1 MRSTLSFTCF
11 ACCLVLLFS
20 AATPTLNAAPPG
32 DACSLLTKAQISAVV
47 GVPVGDGSSVAGY
60 SKMCTWKPSGGQA
73 EGFQMVTLNL
83 ESAESYQAAKSML
96 QTVVNSPTNQSAQK
110 SITMTAV
117 SGLGDDALFSSV
129 GGYSKL
135 IVKKGDTV
143 FQIVVYSAATIEKKR
158 DLEKA
163 LAAKVLSGL

>member
-1 MRSTLSFTCF
+1 MRSKLSFTCF
-11 ACCLVLLFS
+11 ACFLVLLFS
-20 AATPTLNAAPPG
+20 AASQTSNAAPPS

-60 SKMCTWKPSGGQA
+60 SKMCTWKPSGQA

-96 QTVVNSPTNQSAQK
+96 QTVVNSPANQSAQK

>member
-1 MRSTLSFTCF
+1 MRSKLGLTCF
-11 ACCLVLLFS
+11 VATYCFCFS
-20 AATPTLNAAPPG
+20 AASPTSNAAPPS

-60 SKMCTWKPSGGQA
+60 SKMCTWKPAGGQA

-83 ESAESYQAAKSML
+83 ESATSYQAAKSML
-96 QTVVNSPTNQSAQK
+96 QAVVNSPANQSAQK

-117 SGLGDDALFSSV
+117 SGLGDDAMFSSV

-143 FQIVVYSAATIEKKR
+143 FQIVVYSNAPIERKR

-163 LAAKVLSGL
+163 LAAKALSGL